1 MEKIYGIKE
10 RQDCLMRV
18 GQSKWILFYG
28 FGKDDETSDTGWE
41 FRHTFNY
48 KPHLSEIKEL
58 VISAINSFTSDK
70 IVKGFVWNNQPVYLS
85 IENQLNY
92 AAIERC
98 KDIQFPLVLK
108 INEQV
113 DGTPIYQTF
122 ENAEDFH
129 VFSQAIAMHITET
142 VQKGWYE
149 KDNVDWSAFTINDIE
164 I

>member
-1 MEKIYGIKE
+1 MEKIYGTKG

-28 FGKDDETSDTGWE
+28 FWKDDDASDTGWE
-41 FRHTFNY
+41 FRHTFDH
-48 KPHLSEIKEL
+48 KPLLPEIKEL
-58 VISAINSFTSDK
+58 VISAINSLTDDK
-70 IVKGFVWNNQPVYLS
+70 IVNGFVWNNQPVYLS
-85 IENQLNY
+85 VENQLNY

-98 KDIQFPLVLK
+98 KDIHFPLVLK

-122 ENAEDFH
+122 ENAEDYYA
-129 VFSQAIAMHITET
+129 FSQAIALYITET
-142 VQKGWYE
+142 LQNGWNE
-149 KDNVDWSAFTINDIE
+149 KDNVDWDAFKINNTE